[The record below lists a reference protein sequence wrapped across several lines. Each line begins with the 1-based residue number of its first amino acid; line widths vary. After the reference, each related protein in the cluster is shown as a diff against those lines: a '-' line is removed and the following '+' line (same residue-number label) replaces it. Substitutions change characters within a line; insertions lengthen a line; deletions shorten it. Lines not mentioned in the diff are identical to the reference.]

1 MNPTILRNAD
11 ASIRGFI
18 HYLSGHRTEVRNSGG
33 QTLGWYNP
41 VSNITYQANGVMVG
55 RGNLL
60 CCLLN

>member
-18 HYLSGHRTEVRNSGG
+18 HYLGDHRTEIRDSGG

-41 VSNITYQANGVMVG
+41 TSNITYYINGSMLG
-55 RGNLL
+55 FGNLL
-60 CCLLN
+60 ASLV

>member
-18 HYLSGHRTEVRNSGG
+18 HYLGDHRTEIRNANG

-41 VSNITYQANGVMVG
+41 TSNITYYISGTMVG
-55 RGNLL
+55 FGNLL
-60 CCLLN
+60 TSLI

>member
-18 HYLSGHRTEVRNSGG
+18 HYLGNHRTEIRNSGG

-41 VSNITYQANGVMVG
+41 SSDITYYINGSMLG
-55 RGNLL
+55 FGNLL
-60 CCLLN
+60 TALL

>member
-18 HYLSGHRTEVRNSGG
+18 HYLSAHRTEVRNSGG

-41 VSNITYQANGVMVG
+41 SSDITYSNNGIVG
-55 RGNLL
+55 FGNLL
-60 CCLLN
+60 VSLL

>member
-18 HYLSGHRTEVRNSGG
+18 HYLGEHRTEIRNANG

-41 VSNITYQANGVMVG
+41 VSNITYSNNGIVG
-55 RGNLL
+55 FGNLL
-60 CCLLN
+60 TSLV